1 MKSEEQEAAG
11 VEGGPTVELDD
22 VVHQRVRLGVLT
34 IANEARRVEFRFLLD
49 SLALTG
55 GNLSQHLRV
64 LADAG
69 LIRIQKGTEGR
80 KSRTWVLITPRGR
93 RALLQEIAAL
103 KAIVAR
109 VETGSDPAFR
119 QAQRLAVR
127 TGISP
132 A

>member
-1 MKSEEQEAAG
+1 MGSEESEIGG
-11 VEGGPTVELDD
+11 VEGGATIELDD

-80 KSRTWVLITPRGR
+80 RPRTWVLITPRGR

-109 VETGSDPAFR
+109 VETGTDPAAR
-119 QAQRLAVR
+119 RADRLAVR
-127 TGISP
+127 PGVSP

>member
-1 MKSEEQEAAG
+1 MKSEAPEVDG
-11 VEGGPTVELDD
+11 VEGGATIELDD

-80 KSRTWVLITPRGR
+80 RPKTWVLITPRGR

-109 VETGSDPAFR
+109 VETGTDPAAR
-119 QAQRLAVR
+119 RADRLGVR
-127 TGISP
+127 PGVSP